1 MTEELTVAAR
11 SDIAHHL
18 HSYTNLPVHEQ
29 TGPLVL
35 SHGKGIYVYDEK
47 GREYIEG
54 LSGLWN
60 VSLGFG
66 EEALVE
72 AAVEQMRK
80 LPFYHTFASHG
91 TEPPVKLAERLKALA
106 PTPMSKVYFTNSGS
120 EANDTVVKMIWYY
133 NNAAGRPKKKKI
145 ISRIKGYHG
154 VTVASGSL
162 TGIPINH
169 MDFDL
174 PIANILHTDCPHH
187 YRFAAPGESEEDFAT
202 RLADN
207 LDKMIVTEGPDT
219 VAAFIAEPVMGAGGV
234 IVPPATYFEKIQA
247 VLKKHDVLMIADEVI
262 CGFGRTG
269 NLWGSETF
277 GIKPDI
283 LVCSKAI
290 SSGYLPISAVL
301 INETIYQGLVDES
314 RKIGVFGHGFTQS
327 GNPTCAA
334 VALRTIELMEE
345 RNLVEHVRSVAP
357 RFQASLREF
366 SDHPLVG
373 EARGVGLLGA
383 VELVA
388 DKETK
393 ASFDPAQK
401 VGLYVTHRAREQG
414 LIIRFLGDVGAFC
427 PPLIID
433 ETQIDEMMQR
443 FSKALDATWAWVSK
457 KELTRDVIR
466 R

>member
-1 MTEELTVAAR
+1 MNEELTAAAR

-35 SHGKGIYVYDEK
+35 SHGKGIYVYDEQ

-60 VSLGFG
+60 TSLGFG

-80 LPFYHTFASHG
+80 LPYYHTFASHG

-106 PTPMSKVYFTNSGS
+106 PAPMSKVYFTNSGS

-169 MDFDL
+169 RDFDL

-187 YRFAAPGESEEDFAT
+187 YRFAEPDESEEDFAT

-207 LDKMIVTEGPDT
+207 LDKMIVEEGPDT
-219 VAAFIAEPVMGAGGV
+219 IAAFIAEPVMGAGGV

-269 NLWGSETF
+269 NFWGSETF
-277 GIKPDI
+277 GIQPDI

-357 RFQASLREF
+357 RFQARLREF
-366 SDHPLVG
+366 ADHPLVG
-373 EARGVGLLGA
+373 EARGVGLIGA

-388 DKETK
+388 DKKTK
-393 ASFDPAQK
+393 SSFDPAQK
-401 VGLYVTHRAREQG
+401 VGLYVTARAREQG
-414 LIIRFLGDVGAFC
+414 LIIRFLGGDVGAFC

-433 ETQIDEMMQR
+433 ETQIDEMMKR
-443 FSKALDATWAWVSK
+443 FAKALDATWAWVSK
-457 KELTRDVIR
+457 K
-466 R
+466 

>member
-60 VSLGFG
+60 VSWGFG

-457 KELTRDVIR
+457 K
-466 R
+466 

>member
-1 MTEELTVAAR
+1 MTEELTPAAR

-18 HSYTNLPVHEQ
+18 HSYTNLPRHEEM
-29 TGPLVL
+29 GPLVL
-35 SHGKGIYVYDEK
+35 THGKGIYVYDEQ
-47 GREYIEG
+47 GREFIEG
-54 LSGLWN
+54 LGGLWC

-66 EEALVE
+66 EEALVD

-80 LPFYHTFASHG
+80 LPFYHTFASSG
-91 TEPPVKLAERLKALA
+91 TEPPVRLAERLKAIA
-106 PTPMSKVYFTNSGS
+106 PAPMSKVYFTNSGS
-120 EANDTVVKMIWYY
+120 EANDTVVKMVWYY
-133 NNAAGRPKKKKI
+133 NNALGRPQKKKI
-145 ISRIKGYHG
+145 ISRVKGYHG
-154 VTVASGSL
+154 VTVASASL

-169 MDFDL
+169 NDFDL

-187 YRFAAPGESEEDFAT
+187 YRFGKPGESEEDFAT

-207 LDKMIVTEGPDT
+207 LDKMIVAEGADT

-269 NLWGSETF
+269 NFWGSETY
-277 GIKPDI
+277 GIRPDI
-283 LVCSKAI
+283 LVCSKAL

-301 INETIYQGLVDES
+301 INEAIYQGLVDES

-334 VALRTIELMEE
+334 VALRTLELMDE
-345 RNLVEHVRSVAP
+345 RKLLEHVRAVAP
-357 RFQASLREF
+357 RFQDRLRAF
-366 SDHPLVG
+366 AGHPLVG
-373 EARGVGLLGA
+373 EVRGVGLIGG

-388 DKETK
+388 DKDTK
-393 ASFDPAQK
+393 ASFDPARK
-401 VGLYVTHRAREQG
+401 VGIYLSERARENG
-414 LIIRFLGDVGAFC
+414 LIIRSLNDTVAFC

-433 ETQIDEMMQR
+433 EEQIDEMMKR
-443 FSKALDATWAWVSK
+443 FSKALDATWDWASK
-457 KELTRDVIR
+457 G
-466 R
+466 

>member
-1 MTEELTVAAR
+1 MPNDLTTAAQN
-11 SDIAHHL
+11 DIAHHL

-35 SHGKGIYVYDEK
+35 SHGKGIYVYDEQ

-72 AAVEQMRK
+72 AAVEQLRK

-91 TEPPVKLAERLKALA
+91 TEPPVKLAERLKGLA

-120 EANDTVVKMIWYY
+120 EANDTVVKMLWYY

-169 MDFDL
+169 KDFDL
-174 PIANILHTDCPHH
+174 PIANILHTDCPHR
-187 YRFAAPGESEEDFAT
+187 YRFAEPGESEEEFAT

-207 LDKMIVTEGPDT
+207 LDKMIIAEGPDT

-234 IVPPATYFEKIQA
+234 IVPPATYFKKIQP

-269 NLWGSETF
+269 NFWGSETF
-277 GIKPDI
+277 GIQPDI

-345 RNLVEHVRSVAP
+345 RNLVEHVRSVEP
-357 RFQASLREF
+357 RFQERLREF

-388 DKETK
+388 DKKNKT
-393 ASFDPAQK
+393 SFDPAKK

-414 LIIRFLGDVGAFC
+414 LIVRFLGGDVGAFC
-427 PPLIID
+427 PPLIIE

-443 FSKALDATWAWVSK
+443 FSKALDATWDWVSK
-457 KELTRDVIR
+457 N
-466 R
+466 

>member
-1 MTEELTVAAR
+1 MTEQLTPAAR

-18 HSYTNLPVHEQ
+18 HSYTNLPQHEE

-35 SHGKGIYVYDEK
+35 SHGKGIYVYDEQ

-54 LSGLWN
+54 LGGLWC

-80 LPFYHTFASHG
+80 LPYYHTFASSG
-91 TEPPVKLAERLKALA
+91 TEPPVKLAERLKGIA
-106 PTPMSKVYFTNSGS
+106 PAPMSKVYFTNSGS
-120 EANDTVVKMIWYY
+120 EANDTVVKMVWYY
-133 NNAAGRPKKKKI
+133 NNSVGRPQKKKI

-154 VTVASGSL
+154 VTVASASL

-169 MDFDL
+169 NDFDL
-174 PIANILHTDCPHH
+174 PIANILHTDCPHY
-187 YRFAAPGESEEDFAT
+187 YRFGKPGESEEDFAT

-207 LDKMIVTEGPDT
+207 LDKMIVAEGADT

-269 NLWGSETF
+269 NFWGSETF
-277 GIKPDI
+277 GIQPDI
-283 LVCSKAI
+283 LVCSKAL
-290 SSGYLPISAVL
+290 SSGYLPISAIL
-301 INETIYQGLVDES
+301 INEAIYQGLVDES

-334 VALRTIELMEE
+334 VALRTLELMDE
-345 RNLVEHVRSVAP
+345 RKILEHVRAVAP
-357 RFQASLREF
+357 RFQAGLRAF
-366 SDHPLVG
+366 AGHPLVG
-373 EARGVGLLGA
+373 EVRGVGLIGG

-388 DKETK
+388 DKDTK
-393 ASFDPAQK
+393 ASFDPARK
-401 VGLYVTHRAREQG
+401 VGIRLSEHARKLG
-414 LIIRFLGDVGAFC
+414 LLVRSLNDTVAFC

-433 ETQIDEMMQR
+433 EEQIDEMMKR
-443 FSKALDATWAWVSK
+443 FSKALDATWDWASK
-457 KELTRDVIR
+457 G
-466 R
+466 

>member
-457 KELTRDVIR
+457 K
-466 R
+466 

>member
-1 MTEELTVAAR
+1 MTEKLTPAAR

-18 HSYTNLPVHEQ
+18 HSYTNLPRHEE

-35 SHGKGIYVYDEK
+35 THGKGIYVYDEQ
-47 GREYIEG
+47 GREFIEG
-54 LSGLWN
+54 LGGLWC

-66 EEALVE
+66 EEALVD

-80 LPFYHTFASHG
+80 LPYYHTFASSG
-91 TEPPVKLAERLKALA
+91 TEPPVKLAERLKAIA
-106 PTPMSKVYFTNSGS
+106 PAPMSKVYFTNSGS
-120 EANDTVVKMIWYY
+120 EANDTVVKMVWYY
-133 NNAAGRPKKKKI
+133 NNAVGRPKKKKI

-162 TGIPINH
+162 TGISINH
-169 MDFDL
+169 SDFDL
-174 PIANILHTDCPHH
+174 PIANILHTDCPHY
-187 YRFAAPGESEEDFAT
+187 YRFGKPGESEEDFAT

-207 LDKMIVTEGPDT
+207 LDKMIVAEGADT

-269 NLWGSETF
+269 NFWGSETY
-277 GIKPDI
+277 GIQPDI
-283 LVCSKAI
+283 LVCSKGL

-301 INETIYQGLVDES
+301 INEAIYQGLVDES

-334 VALRTIELMEE
+334 VALRTLELMEE
-345 RNLVEHVRSVAP
+345 RDLLAHVRAVAP
-357 RFQASLREF
+357 RFQSRLRAF
-366 SDHPLVG
+366 AAHPLVG
-373 EARGVGLLGA
+373 EVRGVGLIGG

-388 DKETK
+388 DKATK
-393 ASFDPAQK
+393 ASFDPAKK
-401 VGLYVTHRAREQG
+401 VGIYLSERARENG
-414 LIIRFLGDVGAFC
+414 LIVRSLADTVAFC

-433 ETQIDEMMQR
+433 EGQIDEMMDR
-443 FSKALDATWAWVSK
+443 FSKALDATWDWVSK
-457 KELTRDVIR
+457 G
-466 R
+466 